1 MIRKQLGR
9 FQIFVTWQ
17 KMLFSYFHI
26 YARVG
31 QEKTHAKEIFEIDR
45 KFWPKIEII
54 VFRGNQQQLHL
65 GLIDKNKLVTQ
76 GEILYIFRVHR
87 LA

>member
-1 MIRKQLGR
+1 MSTDPLDLSIMRCFRLGR

-31 QEKTHAKEIFEIDR
+31 QWELHAKKIFEIGR

-54 VFRGNQQQLHL
+54 VFKGTPPPALSVL
-65 GLIDKNKLVTQ
+65 EKKIISSVT
-76 GEILYIFRVHR
+76 
-87 LA
+87 